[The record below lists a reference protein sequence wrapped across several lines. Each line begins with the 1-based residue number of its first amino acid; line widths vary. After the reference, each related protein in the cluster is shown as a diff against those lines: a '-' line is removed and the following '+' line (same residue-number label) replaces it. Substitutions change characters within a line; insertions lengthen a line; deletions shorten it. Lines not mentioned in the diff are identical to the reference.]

1 MSLTKKPIIL
11 IATLLLCVISFL
23 NAPLSF
29 ADDPDVPVV
38 TDGDEVTQE
47 DRKKSSS
54 SFDVLD
60 ILDVDQG
67 DSGKSNLVDDLKE
80 KAELNNTSL
89 VGAALL
95 RAINILSLLVG
106 TFAFVMLMIGGFIFI
121 VSGGNETQIDRGKSI
136 MAQSV
141 LGLVVA
147 LLAYFIV
154 TAVLA
159 FFY

>member
-80 KAELNNTSL
+80 KAE
-89 VGAALL
+89 
-95 RAINILSLLVG
+95 
-106 TFAFVMLMIGGFIFI
+106 
-121 VSGGNETQIDRGKSI
+121 
-136 MAQSV
+136 
-141 LGLVVA
+141 
-147 LLAYFIV
+147 
-154 TAVLA
+154 
-159 FFY
+159 

>member
-1 MSLTKKPIIL
+1 
-11 IATLLLCVISFL
+11 
-23 NAPLSF
+23 
-29 ADDPDVPVV
+29 
-38 TDGDEVTQE
+38 
-47 DRKKSSS
+47 
-54 SFDVLD
+54 
-60 ILDVDQG
+60 
-67 DSGKSNLVDDLKE
+67 
-80 KAELNNTSL
+80 NNTSL